1 MRFFMT
7 RSVQMLALM
16 LVLLAGS
23 FSFNPSSAGTRVVVS
38 GEDSNRHS
46 VRRDM
51 EIYKSVI
58 AELQESLSNAGFDVI
73 DEDLLAVEAG
83 FKIANRRPKT
93 ELIQT
98 LKVANEDGNVK
109 IRSRLAV
116 IFSIIPQVKKLS
128 MANRIESIRIRGDIY
143 DLASLK
149 KLSGFKVKSTYKK
162 VLPPD
167 CDFLCVSEAIIEVA
181 DDLAMDLGD
190 TLVQKLEIAAETTG
204 GGSSCGTL
212 CDDGKSGAANASMSR
227 PLLFELVRF
236 EYPVVRKFMKIMGRQ
251 KGISKIEMG
260 SSSGTK
266 RSYSMETTLDT
277 GVLEEKIYDA
287 LEAASINYEKVK
299 IKITPDSVRVQN
311 LNR

>member
-190 TLVQKLEIAAETTG
+190 TLVQKLEIAAEKTG

-212 CDDGKSGAANASMSR
+212 CDDGKSGAANASMRR
-227 PLLFELVRF
+227 PLLFEMVRF

>member
-190 TLVQKLEIAAETTG
+190 TLVQKLEIAAEKIG
-204 GGSSCGTL
+204 GESSCGTL

>member
-128 MANRIESIRIRGDIY
+128 MLYA
-143 DLASLK
+143 
-149 KLSGFKVKSTYKK
+149 
-162 VLPPD
+162 
-167 CDFLCVSEAIIEVA
+167 
-181 DDLAMDLGD
+181 
-190 TLVQKLEIAAETTG
+190 
-204 GGSSCGTL
+204 
-212 CDDGKSGAANASMSR
+212 
-227 PLLFELVRF
+227 
-236 EYPVVRKFMKIMGRQ
+236 
-251 KGISKIEMG
+251 
-260 SSSGTK
+260 
-266 RSYSMETTLDT
+266 
-277 GVLEEKIYDA
+277 
-287 LEAASINYEKVK
+287 
-299 IKITPDSVRVQN
+299 
-311 LNR
+311 

>member
-190 TLVQKLEIAAETTG
+190 TLVQKLEIAAEATG

>member
-1 MRFFMT
+1 MRFFVT
-7 RSVQMLALM
+7 RSAQMLTLT
-16 LVLLAGS
+16 LVFLAGS
-23 FSFNPSSAGTRVVVS
+23 FDPSLAGTRVVVS

-51 EIYKSVI
+51 EIYISVI
-58 AELQESLSNAGFDVI
+58 AQLQESLIRAGFDVI

-83 FKIANRRPKT
+83 FTIATRRPKT
-93 ELIQT
+93 ELIET

-109 IRSRLAV
+109 IKSRLAV
-116 IFSIIPQVKKLS
+116 VFSIIPQVKKLS
-128 MANRIESIRIRGDIY
+128 MASRIESIRIRGDIY

-149 KLSGFKVKSTYKK
+149 KLSTFKVKSTYKK

-167 CDFLCVSEAIIEVA
+167 CDVLCVSESIIELA

-190 TLVQKLEIAAETTG
+190 TLVQKLEIAVEKIG
-204 GGSSCGTL
+204 GGSSCGIL
-212 CDDGKSGAANASMSR
+212 CDNGKSGAANASMSR

-236 EYPVVRKFMKIMGRQ
+236 EYPAVRKFMKIMGRQ
-251 KGISKIEMG
+251 KGIAKIEMG

-287 LEAASINYEKVK
+287 LEAASINYENVK

>member
-1 MRFFMT
+1 MRFFMI

-190 TLVQKLEIAAETTG
+190 TLVQKLEIAAEKIG
-204 GGSSCGTL
+204 GESSCGTL

-236 EYPVVRKFMKIMGRQ
+236 KYPVVRKFMKIMGRQ

>member
-1 MRFFMT
+1 
-7 RSVQMLALM
+7 
-16 LVLLAGS
+16 
-23 FSFNPSSAGTRVVVS
+23 
-38 GEDSNRHS
+38 
-46 VRRDM
+46 M

-58 AELQESLSNAGFDVI
+58 AELQESLSRAGFDVI

-83 FKIANRRPKT
+83 FKIAVRRPKT

-190 TLVQKLEIAAETTG
+190 TLVQKLEIAAEKIG
-204 GGSSCGTL
+204 GESSCGTL

-236 EYPVVRKFMKIMGRQ
+236 KYPVVRKFMKIMGRQ

-277 GVLEEKIYDA
+277 GVLEEKI
-287 LEAASINYEKVK
+287 
-299 IKITPDSVRVQN
+299 
-311 LNR
+311 

>member
-16 LVLLAGS
+16 LVVLAGS

-46 VRRDM
+46 VTRDM

-58 AELQESLSNAGFDVI
+58 AELQESLSRAGFDVI

-190 TLVQKLEIAAETTG
+190 TLVQKLEIAAEKTG

>member
-149 KLSGFKVKSTYKK
+149 KLSTFKVKSTHKK
-162 VLPPD
+162 VLPPS
-167 CDFLCVSEAIIEVA
+167 CDRLCVSESMIEVA

-190 TLVQKLEIAAETTG
+190 TLVQKLGIAVEKIG
-204 GGSSCGTL
+204 GGSSCGIL
-212 CDDGKSGAANASMSR
+212 CDDGKSGVANASLSR
-227 PLLFELVRF
+227 SLLFELIRF
-236 EYPVVRKFMKIMGRQ
+236 EYPVVRKFLKIMGRQ

>member
-58 AELQESLSNAGFDVI
+58 AELQESLSRAGFDVI

-190 TLVQKLEIAAETTG
+190 TLVQKLEIAAEKIG

>member
-1 MRFFMT
+1 
-7 RSVQMLALM
+7 MLALM

-83 FKIANRRPKT
+83 FKIDNRRPKT

-128 MANRIESIRIRGDIY
+128 RANRIESIRIRGDIY

>member
-1 MRFFMT
+1 MRFFAI
-7 RSVQMLALM
+7 RSVQMLALT

-23 FSFNPSSAGTRVVVS
+23 FSFNPSSAATRVVVS

-51 EIYKSVI
+51 EIYISVI
-58 AELQESLSNAGFDVI
+58 AQLQESLSRAGFDVI

-83 FKIANRRPKT
+83 FRIANRRPKT
-93 ELIQT
+93 ELIET

-109 IRSRLAV
+109 IKSRLAV

-128 MANRIESIRIRGDIY
+128 MASRIESIRIRGDIY

-149 KLSGFKVKSTYKK
+149 KLSTFKVKSIHKK

-167 CDFLCVSEAIIEVA
+167 CDFLCVSEQIIDIA

-190 TLVQKLEIAAETTG
+190 TLVQKLEMAVEEIG

-287 LEAASINYEKVK
+287 LEAASVNYENVK

>member
-190 TLVQKLEIAAETTG
+190 TLVQKLEIAAEKIG

>member
-16 LVLLAGS
+16 LVLLAAS

>member
-190 TLVQKLEIAAETTG
+190 TLVQKLEIAAEKTG

>member
-1 MRFFMT
+1 
-7 RSVQMLALM
+7 MLALM

-190 TLVQKLEIAAETTG
+190 TLVQKLEIAAEKIG
-204 GGSSCGTL
+204 GESSCGTL